1 MTEAKPIYSGEATL
15 RGRGE
20 TDKSGRWVRFEIEDF
35 GGVHPFKGL
44 EGERFA
50 VVVMGPLAS
59 AEHEVSRKGKAG
71 AVADGSS
78 ATLAPTDTVKAPAN
92 NSTRAVML
100 AKEPEFWAY
109 MDHCGI
115 AKPTDA
121 ASGEAALKFVCQVQS
136 KRELN
141 ERGKAAEAFDRLRGN
156 FRAWQQAKG
165 HNQL

>member
-1 MTEAKPIYSGEATL
+1 MTEPLYSGEALL
-15 RGRGE
+15 RNWSE
-20 TDKSGRWVRFEIEDF
+20 TANGKRRIVLEIEDN
-35 GGVHPFKGL
+35 GGAHPFKGY

-141 ERGKAAEAFDRLRGN
+141 ERGKAAEAFDRLLGN
-156 FRAWQQAKG
+156 FKAWQQAKG
-165 HNQL
+165 HGAIA